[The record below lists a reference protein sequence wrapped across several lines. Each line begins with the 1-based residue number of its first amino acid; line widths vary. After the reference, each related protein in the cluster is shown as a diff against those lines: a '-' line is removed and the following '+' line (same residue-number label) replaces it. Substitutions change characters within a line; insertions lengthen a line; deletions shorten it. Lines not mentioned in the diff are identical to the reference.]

1 MSILSLA
8 KLSRDICVSRIV
20 TKVFL
25 GHFGYVKDIFNNF
38 RAPKVI
44 FVKIWSF

>member
-1 MSILSLA
+1 MSIFSLA
-8 KLSRDICVSRIV
+8 KFSRDMSRIV
-20 TKVFL
+20 TKLFL
-25 GHFGYVKDIFNNF
+25 GHFGCVKDIFNNF